1 MTVKQVQELGGRLIN
16 NIGKVIIGKNK
27 AISLTVASILA
38 QGNILLEDVPGT
50 GKTMLAK
57 SIARSVDA
65 KFARVQFTPDL
76 LPGDITGVS
85 VFDKNSGT
93 FSFREGPLF
102 TNIFLADEINRATP
116 RTQSA
121 LLEAME
127 EKQITADGST
137 RRLDGFFFV
146 IATQNPIETYGTFP
160 LPEAQLDRFMMKL
173 SLGYPSAEDSKRV
186 LAGHLAGSRLEEI
199 DPVCT
204 VEDIAAAQ
212 KACREV
218 FVHDCILEYVQ
229 NILEATRSR
238 DNIALGASTRA
249 GLSLLHAAQAAA
261 ALSGR
266 DYVSPEDIKIFA
278 VSVLA
283 HRIILRAG
291 DRREALSAADAISG
305 ILASVPAPT
314 EKWTR

>member
-1 MTVKQVQELGGRLIN
+1 MNINQVQELGSRLIN
-16 NIGKVIIGKNK
+16 NLGKVIIGKNK
-27 AISLTVASILA
+27 VLSLTVASIFA

-57 SIARSVDA
+57 AISRSMDA
-65 KFARVQFTPDL
+65 KFSRVQFTPDL

-85 VFDKNSGT
+85 IYDKNSGT
-93 FSFREGPLF
+93 FNFREGPLF
-102 TNIFLADEINRATP
+102 TNILLADEINRATP

-127 EKQITADGST
+127 EKQITADGKT

-173 SLGYPSAEDSKRV
+173 SLGYPTAEDSRKIFSR
-186 LAGHLAGSRLEEI
+186 HLSGSRLDEI
-199 DPVCT
+199 NSVCT
-204 VEDIAAAQ
+204 VEEIVQAQ
-212 KACREV
+212 SACRNV
-218 FVHDCILEYVQ
+218 FVHECIMDYVQ
-229 NILEATRSR
+229 NILDATRNR

-249 GLSLLHAAQAAA
+249 GLTLLHAAQAAA

-266 DYVSPEDIKIFA
+266 DYVAPEDIKALA
-278 VSVLA
+278 VPVLS

-291 DRREALSAADAISG
+291 ERREALSGEAAISA
-305 ILASVPAPT
+305 ILSSVPAPT

>member
-1 MTVKQVQELGGRLIN
+1 MTINQVQELGNKLIG
-16 NIGKVIIGKNK
+16 NIGKVIIGKNR
-27 AISLTVASILA
+27 AISLTVASIFA

-57 SIARSVDA
+57 SIARSIDA
-65 KFARVQFTPDL
+65 KFSRVQFTPDL

-93 FSFREGPLF
+93 FNFHEGPLF

-127 EKQITADGST
+127 EKQITVDGQT
-137 RRLDGFFFV
+137 HKLDGFFFV

-173 SLGYPSAEDSKRV
+173 TLGYPEGDDSRRV
-186 LAGHLAGSRLEEI
+186 LASHLSGGRLESI
-199 DPVCT
+199 SPVCT
-204 VEDIAAAQ
+204 IDEVVQAQ
-212 KACREV
+212 QACRQV

-229 NILEATRSR
+229 KILEATRSR

-249 GLSLLHAAQAAA
+249 GLVLLHAAQAAA

-266 DYVSPEDIKIFA
+266 DYVSPEDIKVFA
-278 VSVLA
+278 VPVLA

-291 DRREALSAADAISG
+291 DRSEALSAADAISS
-305 ILASVPAPT
+305 ILASVPVPT